1 MATKAA
7 QANLRRK
14 VRVTNRFGLHARV
27 ATSVAKAMDR
37 FACSVTVKKDGQE
50 ADARSVLSLLL
61 LAATPGSEIT
71 LSAAGPDSE
80 QAVMEITRLVNSDP
94 ETAS

>member
-1 MATKAA
+1 MAIKAA
-7 QANLRRK
+7 GANLRKK
-14 VRVTNRFGLHARV
+14 VRVNNRFGLHARV

-37 FACSVTVKKDGQE
+37 FACRVTVKKDDQE

-94 ETAS
+94 DLD